1 VHAAGGQSAKL
12 RSDVSELRFR
22 LLGPLEADRDGVPVN
37 LGARK
42 QRAVLALLL
51 LEANRVVSTE
61 RLIDELWGD
70 HPPETARSALQVYV
84 AGLRKA
90 LGADGARLRTSAPG
104 YVLDVPAGCTDLDE
118 FARLRAQGRPGEA
131 LALWRGPAL
140 ADLDGEPFAAAAAG
154 RLEEQRLGVLEER
167 IDADLALGRH
177 GELVPELEALVAE
190 HPYRER
196 FRAQLMLALYRS
208 GRQADALAAYREARA
223 AFVDDLGIEPG
234 AELKA
239 LERSVLEQDPALAA
253 PVVRP
258 APARVRRSRLSIA
271 VVGLLALAA
280 AAATLI
286 LLRDDEAPVVVEPN
300 SVAIIDPAL
309 NEVVDAIQVGNR
321 PGPIAAGGG
330 DVWAGNLDGT
340 SLTRIQPEKRTVLG
354 TVALPATPTGVAFGA
369 GHVWA
374 AHGLTGQLTRLD
386 PQLGGTETRDIAGTR
401 LRRSVGAVASGPSGI
416 WAVYGDAT
424 LARIDPRTLRVEQ
437 TFAGS
442 RPTAVVEG
450 GGSVWVVS
458 SGDSTVYRY
467 NPPTFLNGPIDST
480 NVGRRSTGI
489 AFGHGAAWVTSE
501 SDDIVTRIDPGSNAT
516 LQIPVGKQPAA
527 VAVGA
532 GSVWVA
538 NGGDGTVSRIDP
550 ATTQEVKTIEVG
562 NAPAGIV
569 VADGLV
575 WVTVQ
580 AP

>member
-1 VHAAGGQSAKL
+1 
-12 RSDVSELRFR
+12 VSELRFR
-22 LLGPLEADRDGVPVN
+22 LLGPLEADRDGVPVD

-70 HPPETARSALQVYV
+70 DPPETARSALQVYV

-90 LGADGARLRTSAPG
+90 LGEDGASLRTRSPG
-104 YVLDVPAGCTDLDE
+104 YVLDVPPGRTDLDE
-118 FARLRAQGRPGEA
+118 FARLRAESRPREA

-154 RLEEQRLGVLEER
+154 RLEEQRLAVLAER

-208 GRQADALAAYREARA
+208 GRQADALAAYRAARETL
-223 AFVDDLGIEPG
+223 VEGLGIEPG
-234 AELKA
+234 EELRA

-253 PVVRP
+253 PVTRP
-258 APARVRRSRLSIA
+258 EPARVRRSRLVIA
-271 VVGLLALAA
+271 IVVLLALASLA
-280 AAATLI
+280 AALV
-286 LLRDDEAPVVVEPN
+286 LLRDDAAAVVVEPN
-300 SVAIIDPAL
+300 SVAIIDPAS
-309 NEVVDAIQVGNR
+309 NEVVGAVAVGNR
-321 PGPIAAGGG
+321 PGPLAAGGQA
-330 DVWAGNLDGT
+330 VWAGNLDGA
-340 SLTRIQPEKRTVLG
+340 SLTRIDPKTRDVLD
-354 TVALPATPTGVAFGA
+354 TVALTATPTGVAFA
-369 GHVWA
+369 AEHVWA
-374 AHGLTGQLTRLD
+374 AHGFTGELTRLD
-386 PQLGGTETRDIAGTR
+386 PQLGGKKTLDVAGTR
-401 LRRSVGAVASGPSGI
+401 LRRSVGAVAAGPSGV

-424 LARIDPRTLRVEQ
+424 LAHVDPRTLRVEG

-458 SGDSTVYRY
+458 SGDSTVYRF
-467 NPPTFLNGPIDST
+467 NPPTFLNGPINET

-489 AFGHGAAWVTSE
+489 AYGHGAAWVTSE

-516 LQIPVGKQPAA
+516 RQIEVGDRPAA

-538 NGGDGTVSRIDP
+538 NAGDGTVSRIDP
-550 ATTQEVKTIEVG
+550 GARKVIKTIDVG
-562 NAPAGIV
+562 NAPAGLV